1 MKMMLIAAAVAVTLV
16 AGCNDDE
23 EDVAASS
30 CTMEELQAKAME
42 VAQGLQANPSMAQE
56 MVESMQDLAP
66 QMQAAASAG
75 EVDGETLN
83 GLCSAYDALIAKF

>member
-1 MKMMLIAAAVAVTLV
+1 MKMMLIAASVAVTLV

-23 EDVAASS
+23 EDVAVSS
-30 CTMEELQAKAME
+30 CTMEELQAKSME

-56 MVESMQDLAP
+56 LMESMQDLAP

-83 GLCSAYDALIAKF
+83 ELCAAYDELIAKF